1 MTPAA
6 FLHYCWICCL
16 HSFCQGF
23 SWVHL
28 VLKKVF
34 FSPFIVWW
42 WKFCLKFILSCL
54 PVFFVTIFLAPL
66 YPLLSKVLPD
76 SYWSSNCVMLSI
88 LVNCEYFSSEG
99 RLSQFSETQ
108 ESPLSTCAAATS
120 PFKGLENAS
129 VLFKCISHD
138 PGFYPCCVWQF
149 NIKLSCKRY
158 ADNNYCEKQ
167 KEASQKNISQLKL
180 LKTIFIHTGANI
192 REFLCNTREITNSVS
207 WNKS

>member
-1 MTPAA
+1 M
-6 FLHYCWICCL
+6 
-16 HSFCQGF
+16 
-23 SWVHL
+23 
-28 VLKKVF
+28 
-34 FSPFIVWW
+34 SPFGLEES
-42 WKFCLKFILSCL
+42 FFLSLYCLVMEVLSKIYSVL
-54 PVFFVTIFLAPL
+54 PTCVFVTIFLAPL

-88 LVNCEYFSSEG
+88 LVNWEYFSSEG

-108 ESPLSTCAAATS
+108 ESPLSTCTAATS

-138 PGFYPCCVWQF
+138 PAFYPCRIWQF
-149 NIKLSCKRY
+149 NIKLSCERY
-158 ADNNYCEKQ
+158 ADNDYCEKQ
-167 KEASQKNISQLKL
+167 KEASQKNISQLIL

-192 REFLCNTREITNSVS
+192 REFLCNTREITNSIS